1 MIVDQWGNPM
11 ATKAAVNFN
20 QFSDHI
26 FVGERNPGDFQRG
39 ITYGSA
45 DNVLTFAT
53 VFACVKLISDDVAK
67 LPIKVAKKRKTKN
80 GPILVETEDSA
91 IDPLLNKPNS
101 YQYKT
106 QFIRTWVIS
115 KLVWGNAYV
124 FKERDRQGRIR
135 ALHVLNPRLVTIQVT
150 DEGDAF
156 YTLGANNLTGQ
167 TDNSIDI
174 PASEIIHDRLTPL
187 YHPLCGISPLTA
199 ISLSAVQG
207 LAIQNN
213 SASFFQN
220 GSSPAGVLS
229 LPEKIKPENA
239 DRLKKAWD
247 DAYSRQN
254 SGRVAVLS
262 ADVKYTPLSLVSP
275 QDSQLIEQLKLSSE
289 MVTQA
294 FLVPPHKVNVGGQP
308 TYNNVENLSV
318 EYLTDCLHTYINDI
332 EELLTNELEM
342 APNNVVMLDV
352 DSITRMDTASKVK
365 TMGEGTIRAIFSPNE
380 ARQKFN
386 LPPRKGGDTPFLQ
399 EQNYPIDELVSRE
412 PDAPQQ
418 QAPQQESDQEQETA
432 NDNEAVRTAAAL
444 HFKDILT
451 RGL

>member
-11 ATKAAVNFN
+11 ATKAAVGFN

-26 FVGERNPGDFQRG
+26 FVGERNTGDFQRG
-39 ITYGSA
+39 ISYANT

-53 VFACVKLISDDVAK
+53 VFACVKLISDDVSK
-67 LPIKVAKKRKTKN
+67 LPIKVAKKRKTRN
-80 GPILVETEDSA
+80 GTILVETENQA
-91 IDPLLNKPNS
+91 IDPLIARPNG

-106 QFIRTWVIS
+106 QFVRAWVIS
-115 KLVWGNAYV
+115 KLVWGNAYI
-124 FKERDRQGRIR
+124 FKERDRGGRIR

-156 YTLGANNLTGQ
+156 YSVGANNLTGQ
-167 TDNSIDI
+167 TENSVDI
-174 PASEIIHDRLTPL
+174 PAREIIHDRLTPL
-187 YHPLCGISPLTA
+187 YHPLCGVSPLTA

-220 GSSPAGVLS
+220 GSSPAGILS
-229 LPEKIKPENA
+229 LPEKIKGEHA

-247 DAYSRQN
+247 ESYSRQN

-262 ADVKYTPLSLVSP
+262 ADVTYTPLSLVNP

-332 EELLTNELEM
+332 EELLTHELEM
-342 APNNVVMLDV
+342 APNEVVMMDV

-386 LPPRKGGDTPFLQ
+386 LPPRKGGETPFLQ
-399 EQNYPIDELVSRE
+399 QQNFPIDELIGRE
-412 PDAPQQ
+412 SEAPQPM
-418 QAPQQESDQEQETA
+418 PQTEPEQDAETA
-432 NDNEAVRTAAAL
+432 NDNEAARRAAAL
-444 HFKDILT
+444 HFKEILS
-451 RGL
+451 RGS